1 MTQINKVLEE
11 LEDET
16 KFIIID
22 GKSVAVKAVID
33 RILSEDKEEK
43 RKLATG

>member
-1 MTQINKVLEE
+1 MKDINTLMED

-16 KFIIID
+16 KYISVH
-22 GKSVAVKAVID
+22 GKPVSLKSVID

-43 RKLATG
+43 RYISEG